1 MSGRIGAG
9 FILDW
14 GCPAN
19 VERLLVTIKGTARV
33 IGRNGEHPT
42 PCRNGRKNPYK
53 STVLSASDLVA

>member
-19 VERLLVTIKGTARV
+19 VERLLVTIKGTA
-33 IGRNGEHPT
+33 
-42 PCRNGRKNPYK
+42 
-53 STVLSASDLVA
+53 